1 MGEVFQMAKEEKKQ
15 KPFKDES
22 IKQLDGIVK
31 IEKKKGFKKK
41 SKEPENDVKK
51 LLERP

>member
-1 MGEVFQMAKEEKKQ
+1 MTEVFQMAKEEKKQ

-31 IEKKKGFKKK
+31 IEKKKGFRKKPK
-41 SKEPENDVKK
+41 APEDDVQK
-51 LLERP
+51 LLDRP